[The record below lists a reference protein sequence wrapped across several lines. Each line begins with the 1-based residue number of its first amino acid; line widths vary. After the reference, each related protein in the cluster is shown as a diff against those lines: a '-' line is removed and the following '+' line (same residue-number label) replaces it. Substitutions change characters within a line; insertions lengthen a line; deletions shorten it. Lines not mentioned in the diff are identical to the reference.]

1 MPNLEPDP
9 ISTSP
14 ANAEFSQEQ
23 IDELAATD
31 MTFREIEKK
40 YGEEVAINVGIARDP
55 DTFELDDEWFANA
68 RKWMADNPE
77 IVQQIRNKESKFKW
91 PAKEW
96 AHLPIDF
103 DLLDHFRKD
112 GPDWHKR
119 LNDTLRQA
127 VFGAETPRG

>member
-1 MPNLEPDP
+1 MPNLESGS

-14 ANAEFSQEQ
+14 ANAELSQEQ
-23 IDELAATD
+23 VDELAAGD
-31 MTFREIEKK
+31 MTFREIKKK

-68 RKWMADNPE
+68 RQWMADNPE
-77 IVQQIRNKESKFKW
+77 IVQQMRSIEFKW

-103 DLLDHFRKD
+103 DILDHFRKD
-112 GPDWHKR
+112 GPGWHER

-127 VFGAETPRG
+127 VFGTEAA

>member
-1 MPNLEPDP
+1 MSYE
-9 ISTSP
+9 
-14 ANAEFSQEQ
+14 AELSQEQ

-31 MTFREIEKK
+31 MTFSEIEKK

-55 DTFELDDEWFANA
+55 DAFEATDEMFALA
-68 RKWMADNPE
+68 RPMREVDPEFIEWWQCNKDNMP
-77 IVQQIRNKESKFKW
+77 

-103 DLLDHFRKD
+103 DILDHFRKD

-127 VFGAETPRG
+127 VFGSETSQE

>member
-1 MPNLEPDP
+1 MPNLESGP

-14 ANAEFSQEQ
+14 VKAELSQEQ

-31 MTFREIEKK
+31 MTFSEIEKK

-68 RKWMADNPE
+68 RQWMADNPE
-77 IVQQIRNKESKFKW
+77 IVQQIRNRKFNW

-96 AHLPIDF
+96 AYIPIDF
-103 DLLDHFRKD
+103 DILDHFRKD
-112 GPDWHKR
+112 GPGWHER

-127 VFGAETPRG
+127 VFGTETPRG

>member
-1 MPNLEPDP
+1 MPNLESGP
-9 ISTSP
+9 ISTSLVK
-14 ANAEFSQEQ
+14 AELSQEQ

-31 MTFREIEKK
+31 MTFSEIEKK

-68 RKWMADNPE
+68 RQWMADNPE
-77 IVQQIRNKESKFKW
+77 IVQHIRNHKFNW

-96 AHLPIDF
+96 AYLPIDF
-103 DLLDHFRKD
+103 DILDHFRKD
-112 GPDWHKR
+112 GPDWHER

-127 VFGAETPRG
+127 VFGPETPRG